1 MEISLLVAL
10 LFLEAEIGIDSSV
23 LETDSKEE
31 YCRSK
36 IPKSSGMSFRL
47 DKHPDTGV
55 MQCLRKHC
63 DGVAFDRKTALSELN
78 LNSLDLIEGLFEL
91 ENCYGKVLS
100 NAELASLVTVEDL
113 IKVFCSSTIQP

>member
-1 MEISLLVAL
+1 
-10 LFLEAEIGIDSSV
+10 
-23 LETDSKEE
+23 
-31 YCRSK
+31 
-36 IPKSSGMSFRL
+36 
-47 DKHPDTGV
+47 
-55 MQCLRKHC
+55 MQHC